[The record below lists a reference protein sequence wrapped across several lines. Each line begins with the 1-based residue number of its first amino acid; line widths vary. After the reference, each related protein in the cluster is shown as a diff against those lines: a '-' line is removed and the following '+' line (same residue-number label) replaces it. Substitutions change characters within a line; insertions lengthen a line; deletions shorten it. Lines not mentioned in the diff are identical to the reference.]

1 MSQASRRAVR
11 GATLVGVVAAAYGGG
26 VATGVLGSAHDGPD
40 DGSASAAVSIVDQAE
55 ARIETRAAR
64 TVDTDTLQ
72 RAAVEGM
79 LRALGDRWSTYY
91 PPSQFASFQDALD
104 GRYTGVGLWLRE
116 GSQGHVVVG
125 SVQGGTPA
133 AQAGIAVGDQIVSL
147 DGTDVA
153 GQRVADVAAHLRGA
167 NGSAVTL
174 GIRGVTGTRTV
185 TVRRSTLVTDDV
197 SVERL
202 PGHAS
207 VIRVA
212 EFSRGVGRQV
222 RLALAGDKSALQGGV
237 VLDLRGNPG
246 GLLDEAVEVASAFL
260 DGGPVVS
267 YERRG
272 SGVQTLDAIGTGDT
286 VTPVA
291 VLVDGGTASAA
302 EVVAAAL
309 QDRNRAVVVGS
320 RTFGKGSVQEPSTL
334 SDGSALELTVGKY
347 RTPAGRMIDGVGV
360 TPDVNVDPAATGD
373 VAQARAVEVLGGLVA
388 ALDTSGRG

>member
-1 MSQASRRAVR
+1 
-11 GATLVGVVAAAYGGG
+11 
-26 VATGVLGSAHDGPD
+26 
-40 DGSASAAVSIVDQAE
+40 
-55 ARIETRAAR
+55 
-64 TVDTDTLQ
+64 
-72 RAAVEGM
+72 
-79 LRALGDRWSTYY
+79 
-91 PPSQFASFQDALD
+91 
-104 GRYTGVGLWLRE
+104 
-116 GSQGHVVVG
+116 
-125 SVQGGTPA
+125 
-133 AQAGIAVGDQIVSL
+133 
-147 DGTDVA
+147 
-153 GQRVADVAAHLRGA
+153 
-167 NGSAVTL
+167 
-174 GIRGVTGTRTV
+174 
-185 TVRRSTLVTDDV
+185 
-197 SVERL
+197 
-202 PGHAS
+202 
-207 VIRVA
+207 
-212 EFSRGVGRQV
+212 V
-222 RLALAGDKSALQGGV
+222 RLALASDKTALQGGV

-309 QDRNRAVVVGS
+309 QDRNRAVVVGA

-360 TPDVNVDPAATGD
+360 TPDVAVDPAAAGD
-373 VAQARAVEVLGGLVA
+373 IAEARAVEVLGGLVA